1 MGVRSALLAI
11 GSFAIACMSTTPPP
25 ARPAASG
32 TPAAGPAAAAQPA
45 AYADD
50 RLTERDPK
58 PGPKPEPKP
67 EAPGFPAGSL
77 RLNNT
82 WADCVK
88 DFVDA
93 QTAGAR
99 DLLVDAL
106 SVYFTTCD
114 RVERRVV
121 VEAPRPSPSGHD
133 YAFESHISFG
143 GHLTKTQSK
152 VWLSVEYHGD
162 SPIQAERIK
171 VAADEFRWT
180 SPPLRF
186 EHAGSG
192 AIWEHADIPYTK
204 NMQGIVRKM
213 IEAKDVIVRFE
224 GPRSHADLVVT
235 DEMKHDLK
243 LMMDALAAIRI
254 P

>member
-11 GSFAIACMSTTPPP
+11 GLFAIACISTNP
-25 ARPAASG
+25 APGPVATSGAPAV
-32 TPAAGPAAAAQPA
+32 GPAAAAQPA
-45 AYADD
+45 AYGDD
-50 RLTERDPK
+50 RLAERDPK
-58 PGPKPEPKP
+58 SEPEREP
-67 EAPGFPAGSL
+67 EAPRFPAGSL

-82 WADCVK
+82 WTDCVK

-93 QTAGAR
+93 QTSAAR
-99 DLLVDAL
+99 ERLVEAL

-114 RVERRVV
+114 RVERRIV
-121 VEAPRPSPSGHD
+121 VEAPRLAPSGHD

-143 GHLTKTQSK
+143 GHLTKAGSK
-152 VWLSVEYHGD
+152 IWLSVAYHGD

-180 SPPLRF
+180 SPPLKF
-186 EHAGSG
+186 EHDGSG
-192 AIWEHADIPYTK
+192 TVWEHAAIPYTR
-204 NMQGIVRKM
+204 NMQGIVRKV

-243 LMMDALAAIRI
+243 LMMDALSAIRI

>member
-1 MGVRSALLAI
+1 MGVRSALMAI
-11 GSFAIACMSTTPPP
+11 GSFAIACISTTPS
-25 ARPAASG
+25 RPVATSG
-32 TPAAGPAAAAQPA
+32 TAAAPAAQPA
-45 AYADD
+45 AYGDD
-50 RLTERDPK
+50 RLAERDPK
-58 PGPKPEPKP
+58 PETEPRARSARP
-67 EAPGFPAGSL
+67 NAPLP
-77 RLNNT
+77 
-82 WADCVK
+82 DCVK

-93 QTAGAR
+93 QIGSAR
-99 DLLVDAL
+99 EQLVEAL
-106 SVYFTTCD
+106 SVYATTCD

-152 VWLSVEYHGD
+152 VWLSVSYHGD

-171 VAADEFRWT
+171 IAADEFRWT
-180 SPPLRF
+180 SPPLKF
-186 EHAGSG
+186 EHDGGS
-192 AIWEHADIPYTK
+192 AVWEHAAIPYTRS
-204 NMQGIVRKM
+204 MQIIVRKM
-213 IEAKDVIVRFE
+213 IDAKDVIVRFE

-243 LMMDALAAIRI
+243 LMMDALTAIRI